1 MSYEIVR
8 RYSCIGKTF
17 ETFICIVASRY
28 TLISLILKKKLI
40 GEKKRFFISPAS
52 GTWFILVQLLFAP
65 GYI

>member
-17 ETFICIVASRY
+17 ETLTALWLVCFDFTDSE
-28 TLISLILKKKLI
+28 KKKLV
-40 GEKKRFFISPAS
+40 GGKKRFFIFPAS
-52 GTWFILVQLLFAP
+52 GNLFILVQLLFAL